1 MDPEHRFYFRGPKGE
16 LNLPAQ
22 NLRIFMQLGEGVDDE
37 TWLHHLRQGDY
48 DRWFRE
54 IIKDEA
60 AGRAGRTH
68 LAQRRCSRRRKAA
81 RRCSTYIRKKYEKE
95 A

>member
-22 NLRIFMQLGEGVDDE
+22 NLRIFMQVGEGVDDE
-37 TWLHHLRQGDY
+37 TWEHHLKRGDY
-48 DRWFRE
+48 AHWFRE
-54 IIKDEA
+54 IIKDEQLAETAKRLAGNGQLSA
-60 AGRAGRTH
+60 AE
-68 LAQRRCSRRRKAA
+68 SRRELFEL
-81 RRCSTYIRKKYEKE
+81 IRKKYEQE